1 MDDFATLFGRPPVVT
16 ADAPG
21 RVNLIGEHTDYNG
34 GFVLPTAI
42 PQRTR
47 VELAPRSDAIV
58 RVWSDVAAEAQQYR
72 LGQEAPTRTWVDY
85 VQGLTRLLGAS
96 DQSFRG
102 FDAFIQSNVPVGSGL
117 SSSAA
122 LSVSLLRA
130 LRQAVPLQLDDVAI
144 ARLGQQSENEFVGAQ
159 VGI

>member
-1 MDDFATLFGRPPVVT
+1 MDTFQSLFGRSAEVT

-47 VELAPRSDAIV
+47 VELAPRGDAAA
-58 RVWSDVAAEAQQYR
+58 RVWSAAVDADAPPRAYAVGAEA
-72 LGQEAPTRTWVDY
+72 RTGDWLDY
-85 VQGLTRLLGAS
+85 VQGVTWALRAAGHRVA
-96 DQSFRG
+96 G
-102 FDAFIQSNVPVGSGL
+102 FDLRLESDVPLGSGL

-122 LSVSLLRA
+122 L
-130 LRQAVPLQLDDVAI
+130 
-144 ARLGQQSENEFVGAQ
+144 E
-159 VGI
+159 